1 MLEHND
7 SYSLFA
13 ALGDP
18 VVVGP
23 SGTNDTDIHAVLR
36 LKW

>member
-7 SYSLFA
+7 AYSLSA
-13 ALGDP
+13 VLGDP

-23 SGTNDTDIHAVLR
+23 GGTNVIDIRAVLR
-36 LKW
+36 PKR

>member
-1 MLEHND
+1 MLKHND
-7 SYSLFA
+7 AYSLFA

-23 SGTNDTDIHAVLR
+23 SGTNVIDIRAVLR
-36 LKW
+36 LKR